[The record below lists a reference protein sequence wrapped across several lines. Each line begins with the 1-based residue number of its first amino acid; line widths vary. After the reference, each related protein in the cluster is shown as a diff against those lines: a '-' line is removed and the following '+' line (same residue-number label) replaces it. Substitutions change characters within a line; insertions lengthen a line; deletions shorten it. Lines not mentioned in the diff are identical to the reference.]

1 MSKKILYIVG
11 AAISQTIIDKVKIEY
26 PDHEVVPVTD
36 EKEMKN
42 HTSYMEPTPIP
53 YVKYPD
59 MYLPKLTKYDLKGN
73 NPWPQPHRSS
83 KRNRNY

>member
-11 AAISQTIIDKVKIEY
+11 AAISQTIIDKVKIEH
-26 PDHEVVPVTD
+26 PDHEVVPITD
-36 EKEMKN
+36 EKEIKDHM
-42 HTSYMEPTPIP
+42 SYMEPTPIT
-53 YVKYPD
+53 YVKQSD
-59 MYLPKLTKYDLKGN
+59 MHLVKSTKDDLRGN